1 METKTTRVTNIILTR
16 KWKLI
21 GHDIGMQSARI
32 YTTPLT
38 WHPEGRRKEKAGVKQ
53 CDAGTQIKEN
63 TELKWNSRASARA
76 AAKVR
81 NRWRQFIR
89 ALCASGHEEIRW
101 EVRWHLY
108 SLFFLDFFFCFLFS
122 FGICFFFC
130 GVFISKR
137 MISLSLIIFKF
148 KGWIDQYF

>member
-1 METKTTRVTNIILTR
+1 METKTTRVTDIILAR

-21 GHDIGMQSARI
+21 GHDIRMQSARI

-38 WHPEGRRKEKAGVKQ
+38 WHPEGRRKEKAGLKQ

-63 TELKWNSRASARA
+63 TELKWNSRASART

-81 NRWRQFIR
+81 NRWRQCIR

-108 SLFFLDFFFCFLFS
+108 SLFFWIFFLFLFS
-122 FGICFFFC
+122 FGICFFCC

-148 KGWIDQYF
+148 KGWIDQCF